1 MSYLAVLLPKR
12 GCFSSTGAATV
23 EGLFLRRPP
32 YVGETRDEEDRK
44 EADER
49 AEEAF
54 QEALVCDVGGAG
66 DDDNDDDGKF

>member
-1 MSYLAVLLPKR
+1 MQ
-12 GCFSSTGAATV
+12 
-23 EGLFLRRPP
+23 
-32 YVGETRDEEDRK
+32 ETRNEEDGK

-66 DDDNDDDGKF
+66 DDDDNDDDGKF

>member
-49 AEEAF
+49 AEAF

>member
-49 AEEAF
+49 AEAF
-54 QEALVCDVGGAG
+54 REALVCDVGAG
-66 DDDNDDDGKF
+66 DDDDNDDYGKF

>member
-1 MSYLAVLLPKR
+1 MR
-12 GCFSSTGAATV
+12 Q
-23 EGLFLRRPP
+23 
-32 YVGETRDEEDRK
+32 TRDEEDRK

-66 DDDNDDDGKF
+66 DDDNDDDGKFQ